1 MLSEVE
7 VVKLEAPGG
16 GAVELRV
23 VDRTSPQPGGTQPGS
38 AQGGSSQSGSAQPG
52 SIQGDSTQGGSTQG
66 GGTQGGGTQ
75 GGSGR
80 AGDQVL
86 VVEGIVD
93 TGDGRGWTFRDACLT
108 GAEAATLARW
118 LLRAAKGRLEL
129 PDRLTFAAPALTFT
143 LEEHDHLQPRVTIG
157 FSLAAAPPWLGEERD
172 RTYDYPVTLDLD
184 PEALEAAAVDWERQL
199 S

>member
-7 VVKLEAPGG
+7 VVKLEVPGG

-23 VDRTSPQPGGTQPGS
+23 VDRTSPQPGSTQAGS
-38 AQGGSSQSGSAQPG
+38 AQASNTQASNAQA
-52 SIQGDSTQGGSTQG
+52 
-66 GGTQGGGTQ
+66 GGT
-75 GGSGR
+75 R
-80 AGDQVL
+80 PVDQVL
-86 VVEGIVD
+86 VVEGIVE

-108 GAEAATLARW
+108 VAEAATLGGW

-129 PDRLTFAAPALTFT
+129 PDRLTFAAPTLTFT
-143 LEEHDHLQPRVTIG
+143 LEEHDHLQPRVTVG

-184 PEALEAAAVDWERQL
+184 PESLEAAAVDWERQL

>member
-23 VDRTSPQPGGTQPGS
+23 VDRTSPQPGST
-38 AQGGSSQSGSAQPG
+38 QSGSVQSG
-52 SIQGDSTQGGSTQG
+52 SVQSGSTAL
-66 GGTQGGGTQ
+66 
-75 GGSGR
+75 GSAR
-80 AGDQVL
+80 VGDQLL

-93 TGDGRGWTFRDACLT
+93 TVDGRGWTFRDACLT
-108 GAEAATLARW
+108 VAEAATLGGW

-143 LEEHDHLQPRVTIG
+143 LEEHDHLQPRVTVG

>member
-16 GAVELRV
+16 ATVELRV
-23 VDRTSPQPGGTQPGS
+23 VDRTSTTPGRDPG
-38 AQGGSSQSGSAQPG
+38 AL
-52 SIQGDSTQGGSTQG
+52 
-66 GGTQGGGTQ
+66 
-75 GGSGR
+75 
-80 AGDQVL
+80 L

-93 TGDGRGWTFRDACLT
+93 AGDGRAWTFRDACLT
-108 GAEAATLARW
+108 AAEGATLGGW

-129 PDRLTFAAPALTFT
+129 PHRLTFAAPSLTFT

-157 FSLAAAPPWLGEERD
+157 FSLTAAPPWLGEERD

-184 PEALEAAAVDWERQL
+184 PESLEAAAVDWERQL
-199 S
+199 AR